1 MSIEY
6 NVSQNGLRI
15 EAFPK
20 GALDVKETIDYFSRL
35 KNDKKIKQQLIQ
47 IANLLGNA

>member
-15 EAFPK
+15 ETFPK
-20 GALDVKETIDYFSRL
+20 GVLETKGTIDYFGKL
-35 KNDKKIKQQLIQ
+35 KQ
-47 IANLLGNA
+47 A